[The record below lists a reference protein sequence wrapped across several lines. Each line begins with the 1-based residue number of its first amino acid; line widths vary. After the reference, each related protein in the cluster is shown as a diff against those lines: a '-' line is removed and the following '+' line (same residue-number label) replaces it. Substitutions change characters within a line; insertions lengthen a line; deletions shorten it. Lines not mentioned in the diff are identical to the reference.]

1 MNRCNNYKLIVPI
14 ITFILALPMLSYADE
29 TQFGEIDSYFKVVW
43 GMLIV
48 LGIMLLLYALLK
60 NRLSVFHSKSS
71 QSIKVLE
78 IKPIMPKKSLC
89 LVEVK
94 GEEYLLGISADRISH
109 IATLPKDKNKSFAA
123 TLNDVHTDGQK

>member
-1 MNRCNNYKLIVPI
+1 MNRCKNYKLIVPVV
-14 ITFILALPMLSYADE
+14 TLILALPMLTYADE
-29 TQFGEIDSYFKVVW
+29 TQFSEIDSYFKVVW

-109 IATLPKDKNKSFAA
+109 IATLPKDKNKSFAT
-123 TLNDVHTDGQK
+123 TLNEVHTDNQK

>member
-14 ITFILALPMLSYADE
+14 STFILALPVLTYADE

-109 IATLPKDKNKSFAA
+109 IATLPKDKSKSFAT
-123 TLNDVHTDGQK
+123 TLNEVHTDGQK

>member
-1 MNRCNNYKLIVPI
+1 MDGCKNYKLIVPL
-14 ITFILALPMLSYADE
+14 ITFILILPMLTYAEE
-29 TQFGEIDSYFKVVW
+29 TQFGEMDSYFKVVW

-109 IATLPKDKNKSFAA
+109 IATLPKDKSTSFAA
-123 TLNDVHTDGQK
+123 TLNEVHTDSQK